1 MTQEL
6 MNNIRQ
12 EARNRAIE
20 QAKFIQK
27 RYTANFYSSIFI
39 AYTRSLELF
48 DMCEEAGL
56 IRHNVKRQWVRY
68 EAEYLSRAYSLKAG
82 AKPSFLVMLNDF
94 VTKMNELVDSDFR
107 MLHYACKNV
116 LDKKHKK
123 NSNILGFA
131 EAVSILWLIAV
142 MNIERVFKEEKK
154 KTGFDLQKI
163 DAFYYTDISD
173 TKKAYDRFVDELSRE
188 KEHIHFDRDNR
199 VVACVENMARKI
211 YDDKIISEADRTAYQ
226 FNREYLAES
235 FGEELIKKS
244 DEIVNKQNKPKDNES
259 KI

>member
-48 DMCEEAGL
+48 DMCEDAGL
-56 IRHNVKRQWVRY
+56 IKHNVKREWKRY
-68 EAEYLSRAYSLKAG
+68 EREYHSRTSSIKRG
-82 AKPSFLVMLNDF
+82 TMPSFLVMLNDF
-94 VTKMNELVDSDFR
+94 GTKMNALVGSDFR

-116 LDKKHKK
+116 LDKKHKDG
-123 NSNILGFA
+123 SNILGFA

-142 MNIERVFKEEKK
+142 ANIDRVFKEEKK

-163 DAFYYTDISD
+163 DAFYYTDIAD
-173 TKKAYDRFVDELSRE
+173 TKKAYDRFVDALSGE

-226 FNREYLAES
+226 FNREYIAES
-235 FGEELIKKS
+235 FGEELIKS
-244 DEIVNKQNKPKDNES
+244 QTRLSTNKIKQKTNES